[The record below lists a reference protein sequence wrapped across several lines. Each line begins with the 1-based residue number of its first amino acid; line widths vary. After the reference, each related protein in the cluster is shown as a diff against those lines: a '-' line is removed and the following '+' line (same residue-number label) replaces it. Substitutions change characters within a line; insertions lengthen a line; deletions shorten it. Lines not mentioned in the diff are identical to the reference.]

1 VVRVAA
7 RAKWGV
13 VALVL
18 PMAPLAAAGGRA
30 RIASGSGT
38 SGAACTTTGRAMGV
52 MIGGGAS
59 CALPSPVFKASG
71 ARAIIC
77 VLLDSP
83 WSIRKIRKSLRG
95 LNDLNLWL
103 SSLSQLSMLIL
114 CLVNF
119 RLSNGNQ
126 ASSSSSYLSVDK
138 LQKDESTSKCMF

>member
-1 VVRVAA
+1 MILTSARRKRAEVRE
-7 RAKWGV
+7 RI
-13 VALVL
+13 VL
-18 PMAPLAAAGGRA
+18 GLYTVQYN
-30 RIASGSGT
+30 GT
-38 SGAACTTTGRAMGV
+38 SKKGHTRQIPRREQGH
-52 MIGGGAS
+52 
-59 CALPSPVFKASG
+59 
-71 ARAIIC
+71 
-77 VLLDSP
+77 DSY
-83 WSIRKIRKSLRG
+83 IRKIRKSLRG